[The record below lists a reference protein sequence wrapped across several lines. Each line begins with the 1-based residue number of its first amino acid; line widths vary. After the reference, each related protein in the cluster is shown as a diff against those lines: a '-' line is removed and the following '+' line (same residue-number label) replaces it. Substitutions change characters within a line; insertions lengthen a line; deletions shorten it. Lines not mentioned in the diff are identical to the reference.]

1 VNCHDDMD
9 CEKAFR
15 LLDGYLDRSLNE
27 EDRAQI
33 EEHLNVCTRCA
44 CEYRC
49 EETFVREVRAK
60 LGRLQAPPELMDR
73 IRAHLD
79 QLASGS

>member
-1 VNCHDDMD
+1 MDCHDMN
-9 CEKAFR
+9 CEEAFR
-15 LLDGYLDRSLNE
+15 LLDGYLDRSLDAD
-27 EDRAQI
+27 DRAQV
-33 EEHLNVCTRCA
+33 EEHLNTCTRCA

-60 LGRLQAPPELMDR
+60 LRRLQAPPDLMDR

-79 QLASGS
+79 HLETGT

>member
-27 EDRAQI
+27 EDRAQ
-33 EEHLNVCTRCA
+33 
-44 CEYRC
+44 
-49 EETFVREVRAK
+49 